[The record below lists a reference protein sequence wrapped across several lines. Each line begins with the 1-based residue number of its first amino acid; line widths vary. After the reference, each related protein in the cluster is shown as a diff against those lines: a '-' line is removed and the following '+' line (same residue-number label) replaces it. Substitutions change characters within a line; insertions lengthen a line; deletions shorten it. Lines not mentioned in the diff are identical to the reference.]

1 MIYVFKTSVR
11 YKKDVRQLSPFLNEL
26 LQPATWNFDLADCDR
41 ILRIEG
47 SGKIAEAVPRLLQ
60 GMGFDCTELTD

>member
-11 YKKDVRQLSPFLNEL
+11 TKSEVRKLEPHLNSILPMKK
-26 LQPATWNFDLADCDR
+26 WNFDLEDCDR

-47 SGKIAEAVPRLLQ
+47 DEDVVPKITDLLRQ
-60 GMGFDCTELTD
+60 HEIHCEELQ